1 VVSTLATAE
10 SPSIPDEAR
19 TATFSFHG
27 LFSVRVGHRG
37 LSRLMHEEF
46 PFFLDQKA
54 DPDGPVDLVVEEG
67 DVDGANRML
76 STIYSFGRESIVMG
90 TDSGRIRLS
99 EGVILAEPSLN
110 PEELYGRWVEGLLF
124 FHALS
129 RGAFLAH
136 SSAVSRA
143 GLGFLFPAWAHTGK
157 TNVALEF
164 VSNGYD
170 YMADDWCLVSSSG
183 EILGYPRWL
192 RLFDYNFA
200 AHPQLQHTVGG
211 PRDQRRLAR
220 RLAMNRLARS
230 LNPNAALSANIRSR
244 LEGRFSV
251 YTRAPITRVIPGSQ
265 EALRAP
271 LTKACLLSTGR
282 SARVGTSELAPE
294 ELARRVALT
303 AMYERYMYNLDRV
316 AKAYAGMPDGPLD
329 FTAAGEAV
337 LRKAFGHTRC
347 FEVHLPPS
355 PSKEDL
361 HQIRSV
367 IESA

>member
-1 VVSTLATAE
+1 
-10 SPSIPDEAR
+10 
-19 TATFSFHG
+19 
-27 LFSVRVGHRG
+27 
-37 LSRLMHEEF
+37 MHEEF
-46 PFFLDQKA
+46 PFFLDPKA
-54 DPDGPVDLVVEEG
+54 EPDGPVDLVVEEG
-67 DVDGANRML
+67 DIDSANRML
-76 STIYSFGRESIVMG
+76 STIYSFGRDSIVMG
-90 TDSGRIRLS
+90 TDTGRIRLS
-99 EGVILAEPSLN
+99 AGVILAEPGVN
-110 PEELYGRWVEGLLF
+110 PEELYARWVEGLLF
-124 FHALS
+124 FHVLAQ
-129 RGAFLAH
+129 GAFLAH

-143 GLGFLFPAWAHTGK
+143 GTGFLFPAWAHTGK

-164 VSNGYD
+164 VANGYD
-170 YMADDWCLVSSSG
+170 YMADDWCLVSASG

-220 RLAMNRLARS
+220 RLAINRFARS
-230 LNPNAALSANIRSR
+230 LDPSAALPARLRSR

-251 YTRAPITRVIPGSQ
+251 YTRAPIARVIPGSR

-282 SARVGTSELAPE
+282 SVPVGASELAPE

-303 AMYERYMYNLDRV
+303 AMYERYMFNLDRV

-329 FTAAGEAV
+329 FTAASEAV
-337 LRKAFGHTRC
+337 LRQAFGRTRC
-347 FEVHLPPS
+347 FEVQLPPS
-355 PSKEDL
+355 PSREDL
-361 HQIRSV
+361 HRIRSV